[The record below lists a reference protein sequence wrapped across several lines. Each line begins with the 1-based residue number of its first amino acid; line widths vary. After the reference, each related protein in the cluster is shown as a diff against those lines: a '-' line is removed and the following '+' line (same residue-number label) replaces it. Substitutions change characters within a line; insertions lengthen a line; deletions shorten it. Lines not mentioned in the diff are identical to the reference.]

1 MWFGQKNMPMQ
12 EDKSAEIEQY
22 KQKIAQLESDL
33 AQHRS
38 SQAENDRQHSQT
50 LNSANQFKRLIFE
63 ANNMTE
69 MVRDSISDTATSLK
83 NQDSQLDATNKLF
96 DEVSSNLDESVKSL
110 QEIASVAK
118 TSYENVSELK
128 GLAEQIVGFV
138 STIAAIAEQT
148 NLLALNAAIEAA
160 RAGEQGRGF
169 AVVADEVRNL
179 AQKTNQT
186 TDEITQL
193 VDQIK
198 HQTVES
204 DKNIKL
210 IVERSQ
216 EQVDNNDQA
225 TDSVKAL
232 VESADGMR
240 KMISVASDDS
250 SFDSLKLDIIVWKN
264 NIYRAYAGVASL
276 RSDEVA
282 DHASSRAGQ
291 WYYQGEGQKYA
302 QKPGFSNLEE
312 PLRSMHTAGRRAL
325 ESVEQSKES
334 SAVEHLAEME
344 RASHTIFQQLD
355 QLA

>member
-1 MWFGQKNMPMQ
+1 MWFRQQNLPFE
-12 EDKSAEIEQY
+12 EDKSAEIEEYKEKITRLEQELA
-22 KQKIAQLESDL
+22 KQKIRQSDI
-33 AQHRS
+33 
-38 SQAENDRQHSQT
+38 ENKNADSEEKA
-50 LNSANQFKRLIFE
+50 SQFKRLIFE

-69 MVRDSISDTATSLK
+69 MVRDSLSETSLSLK
-83 NQDSQLDATNKLF
+83 NQDSQLAESSKLF
-96 DEVSSNLDESVKSL
+96 EEVSTNLDDSVQSL
-110 QEIASVAK
+110 QEIATVAK

-128 GLAEQIVGFV
+128 DLAEQIVGFV

-193 VDQIK
+193 VEQIK

-232 VESADGMR
+232 VESADSMR
-240 KMISVASDDS
+240 QLITSVSDDS

-264 NIYRAYAGVASL
+264 NIYKIFAGLGSM
-276 RSDEVA
+276 RSDEIL
-282 DHASSRAGQ
+282 DHTASRAGQ
-291 WYYQGEGQKYA
+291 WYYQGEGKKY
-302 QKPGFSNLEE
+302 SNKASYMSLED
-312 PLRSMHTAGRRAL
+312 PLRTLHHSGKRVIEL
-325 ESVEQSKES
+325 IEQNQRSD
-334 SAVEHLAEME
+334 AVAHLSDME
-344 RASHTIFQQLD
+344 RASHTIFQTLD
-355 QLA
+355 QLT

>member
-138 STIAAIAEQT
+138 SSKK
-148 NLLALNAAIEAA
+148 
-160 RAGEQGRGF
+160 R
-169 AVVADEVRNL
+169 
-179 AQKTNQT
+179 
-186 TDEITQL
+186 
-193 VDQIK
+193 
-198 HQTVES
+198 
-204 DKNIKL
+204 
-210 IVERSQ
+210 
-216 EQVDNNDQA
+216 
-225 TDSVKAL
+225 
-232 VESADGMR
+232 
-240 KMISVASDDS
+240 
-250 SFDSLKLDIIVWKN
+250 VW
-264 NIYRAYAGVASL
+264 R
-276 RSDEVA
+276 
-282 DHASSRAGQ
+282 
-291 WYYQGEGQKYA
+291 
-302 QKPGFSNLEE
+302 
-312 PLRSMHTAGRRAL
+312 
-325 ESVEQSKES
+325 
-334 SAVEHLAEME
+334 
-344 RASHTIFQQLD
+344 
-355 QLA
+355 